1 MPEPK
6 RSASPKKGGGG
17 GKDDEGAGES
27 CIKIRPAPPREGARA
42 PPTSV
47 FKQVPVSTQ
56 VVSGSVSAWLALL
69 TLLAA
74 GETDEDTLREVRP
87 CAGRQG
93 DGGGKV
99 TAAWRRAT
107 RRRRRRLV
115 PASSNLARGPPG
127 RARGDARRAPAV
139 EE

>member
-1 MPEPK
+1 MPERK
-6 RSASPKKGGGG
+6 RSVSPKKGGGG
-17 GKDDEGAGES
+17 REDDEGAGES
-27 CIKIRPAPPREGARA
+27 CIKIRPAPPREGVPA

-56 VVSGSVSAWLALL
+56 VMSGSVGAWLALL

-93 DGGGKV
+93 DGGRGGGSV
-99 TAAWRRAT
+99 AASDAPPTTACA
-107 RRRRRRLV
+107 
-115 PASSNLARGPPG
+115 
-127 RARGDARRAPAV
+127 
-139 EE
+139 